1 MLENYKKH
9 NNGVIEQITKIK
21 FNYNKDYI
29 NNSYNTYGELG
40 MRMAHQRLGYLIG
53 SLGFIPESLLDVGY
67 GNGDF
72 LKAASS
78 IIPLTYGNDIS
89 TYPIP
94 ENSIFIDDPYNI
106 SVDVVTFFDV
116 LEHFHDIYDIKLLNT
131 KYILIS
137 VPNCHYFSDNWFDNW
152 KHRRP
157 EQHFWHFNEESLIN
171 FMDEIGYDVIN
182 TTNIEDTIRD
192 NKMDYDNIL
201 TGVFKKRV

>member
-53 SLGFIPESLLDVGY
+53 SLGFIPESLLDIGY

-94 ENSIFIDDPYNI
+94 ENSIFINDPYNI

>member
-72 LKAASS
+72 LKVASS

>member
-53 SLGFIPESLLDVGY
+53 SLGFIPESLLDIGY

-72 LKAASS
+72 LRVASS

-94 ENSIFIDDPYNI
+94 ENSIFINDPYNI

-137 VPNCHYFSDNWFDNW
+137 VPNCHYFSDNWFEDW

-157 EQHFWHFNEESLIN
+157 EQHFWHFNKESLIN

>member
-53 SLGFIPESLLDVGY
+53 SLGFIPESLLDIGY

-72 LKAASS
+72 LRVASS

-106 SVDVVTFFDV
+106 SIDVVTFFDV
-116 LEHFHDIYDIKLLNT
+116 LEHFHNIYDIKLLNA

-137 VPNCHYFSDNWFDNW
+137 VPNCHYFSDNWFEDW

-157 EQHFWHFNEESLIN
+157 EQHFWHFNKESLIN

>member
-53 SLGFIPESLLDVGY
+53 SLGFIPESLLDIGY

-94 ENSIFIDDPYNI
+94 ENSIFINDPYNI

-157 EQHFWHFNEESLIN
+157 EQHFWHFNKESLIN

>member
-94 ENSIFIDDPYNI
+94 ENSIFINDPYNI

-157 EQHFWHFNEESLIN
+157 EQHFWHFNKKSLIN

-201 TGVFKKRV
+201 TGVFKIRV

>member
-94 ENSIFIDDPYNI
+94 ENSIFINDPYNI